1 MKSIWRI
8 LKATKSLWRYYLA
21 IGLMTVLVAVLG
33 LAMPMLT
40 GKAIDELMHGS
51 SANLNYLGWIAFF
64 IFLADLGVTMFSN
77 ISGYWGDQMAVR
89 VYRILSNAYYEHILK
104 LPQSYYDRE
113 LTGKIINRLNRSIDQ
128 VTSFMNILANNF
140 LQFIF
145 STVIALVIVAFYSWQ
160 VAVLYLALYPV
171 FIVLTM
177 MSSPKWIKWQHQ
189 KNEAGDIASGRF
201 AEVVGDIRVVK
212 SFNQEKRELKYFAGY
227 INKFVNTNRPQS
239 IYWHKWD
246 FWRRLVLNLV
256 FLAVY
261 LYIFWQASL
270 GNFTPGAAVAL
281 ILYGMQIRI
290 PLFTISF
297 LVSQTQRAMA
307 DSREYFIAMDEK
319 PQIEDSNNATELKV
333 SKGEIRFDYVSFSY
347 ADTSNGI
354 KNLSFVLKPNSKTA
368 LVGESGEGKTTI
380 TNLLMRLYEIDTG
393 EISIDGQNIQLVT
406 QDSLRQNIGAVFQDP
421 TLFSG
426 TIKENIS
433 YDNPK
438 ATDEQ
443 IRKAAIAAN
452 AHEFIDKF
460 KKGYDT
466 EIGERGIKLSG
477 GQKQRVAIARAI
489 LKDAPILVLDEA
501 TSSLDSKNER
511 LVQQALEHLM
521 KGRTTLIIAHRLS
534 TIQSVDKI
542 VTLKDSTIDEI
553 GSPAELAKTDGIYA
567 KLLQLQHGNAKDVAE
582 KLKTYG
588 IKG

>member
-8 LKATKSLWRYYLA
+8 LIATKSLWRYYLA

-33 LAMPMLT
+33 LVMPMLT
-40 GKAIDELMHGS
+40 GKAIDELMRGS
-51 SANLNYLGWIAFF
+51 SANLNYLVWIAVF
-64 IFLADLGVTMFSN
+64 IFLADLGATVFSN

-104 LPQSYYDRE
+104 LPQSYFDRE
-113 LTGKIINRLNRSIDQ
+113 LTGKIINRLSRSIDQ
-128 VTSFMNILANNF
+128 VTSFMHILANNF

-145 STVIALVIVAFYSWQ
+145 STVIALVIVALYSWQ
-160 VAVLYLALYPV
+160 VALLYLVLYPV

-177 MSSPKWIKWQHQ
+177 MSSPKWVKWQHK
-189 KNEAGDIASGRF
+189 KNEAADIASGRF

-212 SFNQEKRELKYFAGY
+212 SYNQEKRELKYFAGY
-227 INKFVNTNRPQS
+227 INKFVNTNKPQS

-246 FWRRLVLNLV
+246 FWRRLVLNGV

-261 LYIFWQASL
+261 LYIFSQATH
-270 GNFTPGAAVAL
+270 GNITPGAAVAL

-319 PQIEDSNNATELKV
+319 PQIEDSSNAAELKV
-333 SKGEIRFDYVSFSY
+333 GGGEIKFTDVSFSY
-347 ADTSNGI
+347 NDTSDGV
-354 KNLSFVLKPNSKTA
+354 KNLNFVLKPNSKTA

-380 TNLLMRLYEIDTG
+380 TNLLMRLYEIDSG
-393 EISIDGQNIQLVT
+393 EISIDGQNIQSVT
-406 QDSLRQNIGAVFQDP
+406 QASLRQNIGAVFQDP

-426 TIKENIS
+426 TIRENIS
-433 YDNPK
+433 YGKPK
-438 ATDEQ
+438 ATDRQ
-443 IRKAAIAAN
+443 IEEAAIAAN
-452 AHEFIDKF
+452 AHEFIAKF
-460 KKGYDT
+460 KKGYDS

-477 GQKQRVAIARAI
+477 GQKQRIAIARAL
-489 LKDAPILVLDEA
+489 LKDAPILILDEA
-501 TSSLDSKNER
+501 TSSLDSKSEG
-511 LVQQALEHLM
+511 LVQRALERLM

-534 TIQSVDKI
+534 TIQSVDSI
-542 VTLKDSTIDEI
+542 VTLVGGTVDET
-553 GSPAELAKTDGIYA
+553 GSPSALAKTNGVYA
-567 KLLQLQHGNAKDVAE
+567 KLLKLQQGHTTADAE
-582 KLKTYG
+582 KLKQYD